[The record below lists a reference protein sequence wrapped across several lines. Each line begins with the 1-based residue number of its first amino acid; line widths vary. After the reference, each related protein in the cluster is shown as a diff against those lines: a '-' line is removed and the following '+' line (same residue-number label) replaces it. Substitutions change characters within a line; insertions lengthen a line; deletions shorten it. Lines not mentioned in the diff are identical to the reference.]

1 MRRFLI
7 AAIAG
12 AAVLVPTAQAVPAF
26 DVGGTELSNAT
37 GIPYSTQGS
46 AAIPYLSHGQGVTAD
61 DVAGA
66 LASQQEQQA
75 FQASK
80 APLRVDGPDGSV
92 ASAPTLRRDAP
103 DGYVAKP
110 YVTGTQQPS
119 SPVVADAGWNIDWT
133 ALGIGAG
140 MGFLLAALLAG
151 AARFAH
157 RGGIA
162 KA

>member
-12 AAVLVPTAQAVPAF
+12 AAVLVPTAQAVPTF
-26 DVGGTELSNAT
+26 DIGGSELSNAT

-46 AAIPYLSHGQGVTAD
+46 AAIPYLSHGQGVSAD

-66 LASQQEQQA
+66 LAYQEQQA
-75 FQASK
+75 FQTAK

-92 ASAPTLRRDAP
+92 APQPTLRRDAP

-110 YVTGTQQPS
+110 YVTGTAQPS
-119 SPVVADAGWNIDWT
+119 SPVVADSGWNIDWT